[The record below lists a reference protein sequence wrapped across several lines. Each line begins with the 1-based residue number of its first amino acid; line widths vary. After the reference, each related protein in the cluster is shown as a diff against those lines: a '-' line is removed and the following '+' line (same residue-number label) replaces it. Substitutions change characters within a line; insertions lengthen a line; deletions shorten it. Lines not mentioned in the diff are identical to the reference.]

1 MTEEELRLALGASIR
16 AHREA
21 IGVSQEAFAD
31 SIKMHRAYY
40 SSIER
45 GEKNLT
51 IQTLK
56 RVTEGL
62 GILIESLLKDTGI

>member
-21 IGVSQEAFAD
+21 IPVSQEAFAD

-45 GEKNLT
+45 GEKNPT

-62 GILIESLLKDTGI
+62 GILIEDLLKDTGI

>member
-1 MTEEELRLALGASIR
+1 MTEEELRRALGATIR

-21 IGVSQEAFAD
+21 TAMSQEAFAD

-45 GEKNLT
+45 GEKNPT

-62 GILIESLLKDTGI
+62 GVLVVDLLKDTGI